1 MSVETKAQ
9 VMPHLNQKTGRL
21 LVSGCC
27 YALLTLVSGLFVF
40 PLLWIV
46 MSSFKNGVD
55 LSSDPTAL
63 FPQHFTI
70 ENYRHVLFDM
80 GFITNLKN
88 SFIVSI
94 ATTVLAVV
102 ISCFGAYGIV
112 RYFPRVGRQITRLLV
127 TAYMFPPVLLAV
139 PYSMVLAK
147 IGLVNTYM
155 GLVLVYLS
163 FSIPYA
169 LWMLVGFYQTVPREI
184 EEAAAVDG
192 ASKLHIFA
200 RIATPIVAPGIVA
213 TTIYT
218 FINAFNEFLYALLFM
233 GTSDK
238 MPVAVGLYSLTGTE
252 VLDWGALMAASTCVV
267 VPSVIVFLC
276 IQKYVAAGL
285 TEGSVK

>member
-1 MSVETKAQ
+1 MHGLTKRRLITLCAYVFLTVISVI
-9 VMPHLNQKTGRL
+9 
-21 LVSGCC
+21 
-27 YALLTLVSGLFVF
+27 FVF
-40 PLLWIV
+40 PLVWIIF
-46 MSSFKNGVD
+46 SSFKSGVD
-55 LSSDPTAL
+55 LSSSPTAL
-63 FPQHFTI
+63 FPKHFTF
-70 ENYRHVLFDM
+70 ENYSKVLFEM
-80 GFITNLKN
+80 GFLTNLKN
-88 SFIVSI
+88 SLIVSTL
-94 ATTVLAVV
+94 TTVLAVV

-112 RYFPRVGRQITRLLV
+112 RYFPNVGRKITRVLI
-127 TAYMFPPVLLAV
+127 TTYMFPPILLAV

-147 IGLVNTYM
+147 LNLVNSFA

-169 LWMLVGFYQTVPREI
+169 LWMLVGFYQTVPLEI

-200 RIATPIVAPGIVA
+200 RISTPIVIPGIVA

-233 GTSDK
+233 SSSEK
-238 MPVAVGLYSLTGTE
+238 MPVSVGLYSLTGTE

-267 VPSVIVFLC
+267 VPSVIIFMF
-276 IQKYVAAGL
+276 IQKYIAAGL